1 MRISLRLAF
10 YREYKNWEPSDVAKE
25 LGISTETYTDLE
37 KGRIKVNGILAQK
50 LSDLYLAP
58 IEFFIIDDT
67 PHYMQ
72 AQVIYT
78 HCSFSGNGANGY
90 VNHNNTDRG
99 IEEILFL
106 RKEDIKNLK
115 QEIAE
120 LKQQNNRLIELLG
133 ERVKEDLI
141 KD

>member
-1 MRISLRLAF
+1 MNLSLHLAF
-10 YREYKNWEPSDVAKE
+10 FREYKNWEPADVAKE
-25 LGISTETYTDLE
+25 LGISTESYIELE
-37 KGRIKVNGILAQK
+37 KGEIKMNGILAQK

-58 IEFFIIDDT
+58 IELFIIDNT

-72 AQVIYT
+72 AQVVYT

-99 IEEILFL
+99 IEEVLFL

-120 LKQQNNRLIELLG
+120 LKQQNSRLIELLG
-133 ERVKEDLI
+133 QAVQNAVV
-141 KD
+141 